1 MPRGRAGLAL
11 PQPLE
16 GSSKSFITRRRLI
29 GSAAALGAAALPA
42 LAQAR
47 LAPTPS
53 ATAGP
58 FYPQSFPLD
67 SDSDLVQVAG
77 HDGRARGQIAYLAG
91 KLVNPD
97 GKPIAG
103 AQVEIWQCDA
113 GGIYHHVG
121 SASRGGDP
129 NFQGYGKT
137 LTAADGA
144 FRFRTIK
151 PVPYPGRTPHIH
163 VIVAGQGLP
172 KLTTQLY
179 NAGEPR
185 NERDFLYRAIAP
197 VARDSVTMRWRTA
210 PELEAGALVAEP
222 QLVLEV

>member
-1 MPRGRAGLAL
+1 MRRNPMSA
-11 PQPLE
+11 
-16 GSSKSFITRRRLI
+16 ITRRSLLGTAAAL
-29 GSAAALGAAALPA
+29 GSAAAFPA

-47 LAPTPS
+47 LLPTPPS
-53 ATAGP
+53 TEGP

-67 SDSDLVQVAG
+67 ADSDLVQVAG
-77 HDGRARGQIAYLAG
+77 RSARARGQIIYLAG

-97 GKPIAG
+97 GKPISG

-121 SASRGGDP
+121 SASRGADP

-137 LTAADGA
+137 QTAADGA

-163 VIVAGQGLP
+163 VIVAGQG
-172 KLTTQLY
+172 
-179 NAGEPR
+179 
-185 NERDFLYRAIAP
+185 
-197 VARDSVTMRWRTA
+197 
-210 PELEAGALVAEP
+210 
-222 QLVLEV
+222 